1 MAKRLTEPTSETELK
16 HLVDGGTET
25 SKAAAD
31 AKPAGVRSGDP
42 CPVPGCSGRLAVMSI
57 HVDATHRNRTLC
69 CTRCKLAAGIE
80 KIPR

>member
-1 MAKRLTEPTSETELK
+1 MARVKEPQSEKELQNLVGGGAAPAATQPTTSTL
-16 HLVDGGTET
+16 
-25 SKAAAD
+25 
-31 AKPAGVRSGDP
+31 RSGDP
-42 CPVPGCSGRLAVMSI
+42 CPVAGCSGRLAVMST

>member
-1 MAKRLTEPTSETELK
+1 MARVKEPQSEKELQNLVGGGATPTAAQAPTST
-16 HLVDGGTET
+16 
-25 SKAAAD
+25 
-31 AKPAGVRSGDP
+31 PRSGDP
-42 CPVPGCSGRLAVMSI
+42 CPVPGCSGRLAVMAI